1 VSPASE
7 RPSVLHFRRLK
18 RNYHSFYGA
27 DMNERILV
35 VDDEESLRL
44 SLKFK
49 LKSAGF
55 DVDVATDGEDA
66 VEKLKT
72 KQADVVLLDINM
84 PRMSGIEALNYI
96 RQTYPKTEVIMLT
109 GFADFSTAIECLKMG
124 ARDYLVKPVDT
135 TELVTRVRSLMRSRS
150 SERALQQV
158 QEKYS
163 SVVVNDLIA
172 PLHKIQGMLDQ
183 ATKLTSDGDAKERKK
198 LLTNARELTGKM
210 EQKLQQLM
218 ELTKEAAKSVVAA
231 ESEIDPIAL
240 AEQLKSIQGDQE

>member
-1 VSPASE
+1 
-7 RPSVLHFRRLK
+7 
-18 RNYHSFYGA
+18 
-27 DMNERILV
+27 MNERILV

-66 VEKLKT
+66 VEKLKA

-84 PRMSGIEALNYI
+84 PKMSGIEALNYI
-96 RQTYPKTEVIMLT
+96 RQTYPKTEAIMLT

-158 QEKYS
+158 QEQYS
-163 SVVVNDLIA
+163 SVVTNDLID
-172 PLHKIQGMLDQ
+172 PLRKLQMMLDQ
-183 ATKLTSDGDAKERKK
+183 ATKLTADADAKERKK
-198 LLTNARELTGKM
+198 LLANARDLTNKM
-210 EQKLQQLM
+210 EQKLEQLM
-218 ELTKEAAKSVVAA
+218 ELTRQAAKNIARAQA
-231 ESEIDPIAL
+231 ELDPTAL
-240 AEQLKSIQGDQE
+240 AEQLKSIQDSLE